1 MAVTQKDVDL
11 FIDAV
16 KQKSTYDFSNYSVK
30 SFTRRIDKILTD
42 NNFDVFALI
51 KKINK
56 NDKYLEEIVK
66 EITVNTTELF
76 RDPQMWQVFTTII
89 ENYYKSNKKIK
100 IWHAGCS
107 TGQEV
112 YSLLILMHHLN
123 LFDKVEV
130 YASDINEDVLN
141 VARSGKYKY
150 RDISEY
156 IENYNTALKDL
167 PAKMKKLEFSDYI
180 DVNKRRDSIKIKSFL
195 TEKPTF
201 LKHDLVNHKDLFET
215 DFDIIMCR
223 NVLIYFNHDL
233 QNKIFE
239 FFHDNLKTDGSLVIG
254 RHEGILGAIA
264 NKFKKKD
271 TIYVKKQSGLY

>member
-11 FIDAV
+11 FIEAV

-42 NNFDVFALI
+42 NNFDIFTLI

-56 NDKYLEEIVK
+56 SDKYLEEIVK

-76 RDPQMWQVFTTII
+76 RDPQMWQIFADII
-89 ENYYKSNKKIK
+89 ENYYRNNEKIK

-112 YSLLILMHHLN
+112 YSLLILMHQLN

-130 YASDINEDVLN
+130 YASDINEDVLE

-156 IENYNTALKDL
+156 IENYKEALKEL
-167 PAKMKKLEFSDYI
+167 PEEMKKLDFSDYI
-180 DVNKRRDSIKIKSFL
+180 EVNKRRDSIKIKPFL

-201 LKHDLVNHKDLFET
+201 LKHDLVSNAPLFET

-271 TIYVKKQSGLY
+271 TIYVKKQSSLY